1 MSNIIKSRYV
11 YVDGGEKKVIDS
23 NERSEEFRLIDF
35 LNRKRESV
43 DHSETEGQHP
53 PDLDGFTQGIAATIV
68 DIAVEQEEIPQK
80 TPEEILREAQ
90 EQATEEAERIIKEA
104 EEAAAATSEKMYEE
118 AKSRG
123 YAEGLKKGMEEADEM
138 KRDLQEAKIRQEEE
152 FSEQLLLLEPQLA
165 DILTMLLEKMTG
177 VLAKEY
183 KQIVYHLIH
192 NAMYHADNSKNFIIK
207 ISKEDY
213 ESVHSRIAELLT
225 LVSPETVIEVVIDK
239 ELTKNQCMIETDT
252 SIIDC
257 SLDTQLNNLMRDIK
271 LLSIQTE

>member
-1 MSNIIKSRYV
+1 LSNIIKSRYV

-35 LNRKRESV
+35 FNRKKEIMDS
-43 DHSETEGQHP
+43 SETETLT
-53 PDLDGFTQGIAATIV
+53 PDSDGFTQGIAATVV
-68 DIAVEQEEIPQK
+68 DIALEEEEEIPQK
-80 TPEEILREAQ
+80 SPEEIIREAQ
-90 EQATEEAERIIKEA
+90 EQAIEEAERIIKEA
-104 EEAAAATSEKMYEE
+104 EEAAAAASEKMYEE

-138 KRDLQEAKIRQEEE
+138 KRDLQETKIRQEEE

-165 DILTMLLEKMTG
+165 DILTKLLEKMTG
-177 VLAKEY
+177 VLAEEH
-183 KQIVYHLIH
+183 KQIIYHLVH
-192 NAMYHADNSKNFIIK
+192 NAIYHADNSKNFIIK

-213 ESVHSRIAELLT
+213 ELMHLKIAELLT
-225 LVSPETVIEVVIDK
+225 LVNPETAIEVVIDK

-257 SLDTQLNNLMRDIK
+257 SLDTQLNNLIRDIK